1 MDFCGRLRAGVVR
14 LMTNL
19 PKMRIG
25 ELVADAPVIQGG
37 MAVSVSTWELACAVA
52 DQGGIGVIGG
62 SGLSMGEL
70 RQQLREARARTRGII
85 GLNIMVA
92 VREFKA
98 AVMEAL
104 REKIDLVIA
113 GAGFSRDVFSLCRE
127 WKTPLITMVSSVRV
141 ARLAEKLGAA
151 AVVVEGR
158 DAGGHLGTEKKT
170 EELLPAICQAVK
182 IPVIAAGG
190 FINGG
195 DIYRA
200 VRLGAAGVQM
210 GTRFLLSRECTV
222 HENFKRLLLQ
232 AQKKDLVRILSPVGM
247 PANAIN
253 TPLVQKLLA
262 GDESIRPQTCDRC
275 LKKCSGSFCILKAL
289 RQARDGDYEHGLFF
303 TGSRFDEIK
312 EILSVPEIFR
322 RLDREY
328 GVAAAA
334 G

>member
-1 MDFCGRLRAGVVR
+1 MK
-14 LMTNL
+14 L
-19 PKMRIG
+19 PEMRIG
-25 ELVADAPVIQGG
+25 ELVAKYPVVQGG

-62 SGLSMGEL
+62 SGLSMTEL
-70 RQQLREARARTRGII
+70 RQQLREARSRTKGII

-104 REKIDLVIA
+104 REKIDLIIA
-113 GAGFSRDVFSLCRE
+113 GAGFSRDVFGICRE

-141 ARLAEKLGAA
+141 AKLAEKLGAA
-151 AVVVEGR
+151 AVIVEGR

-170 EELLPAICQAVK
+170 EELLPLISQAVK

-190 FINGG
+190 FIDGS
-195 DIYRA
+195 DLFRA
-200 VRLGAAGVQM
+200 LQLGASGVQM

-222 HENFKRLLLQ
+222 HEKFKQLLLN
-232 AQKKDLVRILSPVGM
+232 AKKTDLVRILSPVGM

-262 GDESIRPQTCDRC
+262 GDESIRPEQCDRC

-289 RQARDGDYEHGLFF
+289 RQA
-303 TGSRFDEIK
+303 
-312 EILSVPEIFR
+312 
-322 RLDREY
+322 
-328 GVAAAA
+328 
-334 G
+334 